1 MALQQE
7 LEEVKKY
14 LLKEITGS
22 ITPEEKIKLQEWADA
37 TEEHQAFIEQI
48 LSEEFLTQAVLDR
61 NERKQQEEWQKLYYK
76 IGYVRPLTTSFRK
89 WIAVA
94 AMICLLLGSGFY
106 LLNRE
111 TLIHSGCSKAFLQTV
126 DSTYILNGEVLNYAR
141 YILDLPP
148 AQNRTQLSAAPDR
161 KIIVPRGGEY
171 KIQMEDGTF
180 IHLGP
185 ESSLS
190 IPADFSCHNRRL
202 AMSGEAY
209 FVVHKD
215 SLHPF
220 HIHSTDVDIVVRGT
234 EINVEAYPDERE
246 TQITLVNGK
255 AELRTPQGISQELPT
270 GHMGIISAREG
281 EEVKIAAANIAE
293 CTAWHHNRWIFE
305 DRPIHQI
312 VKKLARWYNMDVS
325 FTDVAARD
333 FHITMNMDKYETFN
347 KLAQTIR
354 KMNELQIQIK
364 KNNTIIISE
373 NKINHK

>member
-126 DSTYILNGEVLNYAR
+126 
-141 YILDLPP
+141 
-148 AQNRTQLSAAPDR
+148 
-161 KIIVPRGGEY
+161 
-171 KIQMEDGTF
+171 
-180 IHLGP
+180 
-185 ESSLS
+185 
-190 IPADFSCHNRRL
+190 
-202 AMSGEAY
+202 
-209 FVVHKD
+209 
-215 SLHPF
+215 
-220 HIHSTDVDIVVRGT
+220 
-234 EINVEAYPDERE
+234 
-246 TQITLVNGK
+246 
-255 AELRTPQGISQELPT
+255 
-270 GHMGIISAREG
+270 
-281 EEVKIAAANIAE
+281 
-293 CTAWHHNRWIFE
+293 
-305 DRPIHQI
+305 
-312 VKKLARWYNMDVS
+312 
-325 FTDVAARD
+325 
-333 FHITMNMDKYETFN
+333 
-347 KLAQTIR
+347 
-354 KMNELQIQIK
+354 
-364 KNNTIIISE
+364 
-373 NKINHK
+373 

>member
-37 TEEHQAFIEQI
+37 AEEHQAFIEQI

-126 DSTYILNGEVLNYAR
+126 DSTYILKGEVLNYAR

-148 AQNRTQLSAAPDR
+148 AQNRA
-161 KIIVPRGGEY
+161 
-171 KIQMEDGTF
+171 
-180 IHLGP
+180 
-185 ESSLS
+185 
-190 IPADFSCHNRRL
+190 
-202 AMSGEAY
+202 
-209 FVVHKD
+209 
-215 SLHPF
+215 
-220 HIHSTDVDIVVRGT
+220 
-234 EINVEAYPDERE
+234 
-246 TQITLVNGK
+246 
-255 AELRTPQGISQELPT
+255 
-270 GHMGIISAREG
+270 
-281 EEVKIAAANIAE
+281 
-293 CTAWHHNRWIFE
+293 
-305 DRPIHQI
+305 
-312 VKKLARWYNMDVS
+312 
-325 FTDVAARD
+325 
-333 FHITMNMDKYETFN
+333 
-347 KLAQTIR
+347 
-354 KMNELQIQIK
+354 
-364 KNNTIIISE
+364 
-373 NKINHK
+373 